1 MARVMGSVT
10 DFRPIF
16 FVIGVLLTTI
26 AIAMLLPAIADGLKG
41 NPDWK
46 VFLASSGFT
55 LFIGTCLIFVN
66 RTGDSRLTVRQA
78 FVLTTFSW
86 IIISGF
92 AALPFVF
99 SDLGLSYT
107 DGYFEAMSGL
117 TTTGS
122 TVIVGLD
129 NAPPGILLWRALLQW
144 LGGIG
149 IIVTAIAILPMLRVG
164 GMQLF
169 RTESSD
175 QSEKILPRA
184 AQLSGAIGL
193 IYLLLTVL
201 NGLAYWVAGMSPF
214 QALCHGMTTIS
225 TGGYSTS
232 DMSLGQFDDA
242 AIEGI
247 ATIFM
252 VLGSLPFV
260 LYLQAVR
267 GETWALFRDTQVRWF
282 MGIVIVALTAMTGWQ
297 WIANQTPLDDA
308 VRYSAFNTIS
318 IITGTGY
325 STADFSAWGSFALPV
340 FTVLMFIGG
349 CTGATTG
356 GVKIFRIHVLAQ
368 TAWIQVLQLI
378 QPHGVF
384 LSKFNRRPI
393 PDSVPPS
400 VMGFF
405 FLFMICFAAIAMAL
419 SLMGLDYVTS
429 ISGAATSIA
438 NVGPGLGP
446 IIGPSGTFQT
456 LPDGA
461 KWLLSAAMLLGR
473 LELFTVLV
481 LLVPRFWRN

>member
-46 VFLASSGFT
+46 VFLASSAFT
-55 LFIGTCLIFVN
+55 LFIGACLILMN

-86 IIISGF
+86 VIISAF

-99 SDLGLSYT
+99 SNLGLSYT

-149 IIVTAIAILPMLRVG
+149 IIVMAIAILPMLRVG

-175 QSEKILPRA
+175 QSEKVLPRA
-184 AQLSGAIGL
+184 AQLAGAIGL
-193 IYLLLTVL
+193 IYLLLTVI
-201 NGLAYWVAGMSPF
+201 NGIAYWVAGMSPF
-214 QALCHGMTTIS
+214 QALCHGMTTIA

-232 DMSLGQFDDA
+232 DSSLGQFDDA

-267 GETWALFRDTQVRWF
+267 GDAFALLRDTQVRWF
-282 MGIVIVALTAMTGWQ
+282 FGIVLAALIALAGWQ
-297 WIANQTPLDDA
+297 WIANQTPIDDA
-308 VRYSAFNTIS
+308 VRYAAFNAIS

-368 TAWIQVLQLI
+368 TAWIQILQLI

-384 LSKFNRRPI
+384 LSKFNGRPI

-405 FLFMICFAAIAMAL
+405 FLFMLCFAVIAMVL

-446 IIGPSGTFQT
+446 IIGPSGTFQP

-461 KWLLSAAMLLGR
+461 KWLLSVAMLLGR

-481 LLVPRFWRN
+481 LLVPRFWKN